1 MSEPRDSEEFVRELT
16 RSQTRLHGFI
26 RCLLPQQESI
36 DDILQETNLV
46 LWRKASDFT
55 PGSDF
60 WAWASQVARFQVLS
74 YLKQRSRDR
83 HVFDVGLL
91 EHLARIAAAQ
101 AETMEERQAAL
112 ARCLEQLPPA
122 QRQLLEL
129 RYSLHQ
135 SDEMIG
141 ATTNRPVNSIRQTL
155 YRIREV
161 LLRCIE
167 RRLATEGSS

>member
-16 RSQTRLHGFI
+16 RSQSRLRGFI
-26 RCLLPQQESI
+26 RCLLLQHESVE
-36 DDILQETNLV
+36 DVLQETNLV
-46 LWRKASDFT
+46 LWRKAGDFT

-60 WAWASQVARFQVLS
+60 WAWASQVARFQVLT

-83 HVFDVGLL
+83 HVFDPGLL
-91 EHLARIAAAQ
+91 DDLADLAIARATTT
-101 AETMEERQAAL
+101 EDRQAAL

-129 RYSLHQ
+129 RYALRQ
-135 SDEMIG
+135 SNETI
-141 ATTNRPVNSIRQTL
+141 AASTNRPVGSIRQTL

-161 LLRCIE
+161 LLKCIE
-167 RRLATEGSS
+167 RRLAAEGRV